1 MLGGGILAS
10 GAAVVNDLLSDQ
22 LFQLVEEDVFRLIDI
37 FDAGY
42 ELPSRENSLSS
53 GEYPPLYVY
62 PGGELNPCRTSVTL
76 NCSKGPFGCLPSAPT
91 SLAARLS
98 ASFLNCIHQVNSS
111 NASASKVCTLLE

>member
-22 LFQLVEEDVFRLIDI
+22 LFQLVEEDVLRLIDI

-53 GEYPPLYVY
+53 GEYPPLYV
-62 PGGELNPCRTSVTL
+62 L
-76 NCSKGPFGCLPSAPT
+76 
-91 SLAARLS
+91 SL
-98 ASFLNCIHQVNSS
+98 IHI
-111 NASASKVCTLLE
+111 

>member
-22 LFQLVEEDVFRLIDI
+22 LFQLVEEDVLRLIDI

-76 NCSKGPFGCLPSAPT
+76 NFCEKGPFGCLPSAPT
-91 SLAARLS
+91 SLAAQLS
-98 ASFLNCIHQVNSS
+98 TSFLNLSLIHI
-111 NASASKVCTLLE
+111 